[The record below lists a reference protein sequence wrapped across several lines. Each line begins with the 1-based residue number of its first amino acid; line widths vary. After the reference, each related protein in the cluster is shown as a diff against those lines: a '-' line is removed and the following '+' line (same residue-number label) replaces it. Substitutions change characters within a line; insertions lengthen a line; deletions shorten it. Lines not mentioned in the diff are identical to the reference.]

1 MLANSWLYGNIFS
14 YHDMSLG
21 AGPLNFAWKQICF
34 QCSRG
39 GAGTEHCLLL
49 QPFVTILA
57 AVAVGTYPSLLG

>member
-34 QCSRG
+34 QCEAVR
-39 GAGTEHCLLL
+39 AG
-49 QPFVTILA
+49 VALA
-57 AVAVGTYPSLLG
+57 LNIACYFSHL